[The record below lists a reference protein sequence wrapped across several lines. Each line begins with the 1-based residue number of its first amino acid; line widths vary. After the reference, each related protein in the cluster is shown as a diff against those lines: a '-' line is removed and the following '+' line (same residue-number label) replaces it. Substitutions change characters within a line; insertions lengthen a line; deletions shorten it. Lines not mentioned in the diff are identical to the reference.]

1 MIKSVEKA
9 LNILSFMVNEGHE
22 TPVVLGEI
30 AEACRLNAST
40 CAHLVETL
48 CACAYLEKLS
58 RKDGYILGPMG
69 YCVSSKQ
76 YYRQELIQAA
86 LPVMRWLC
94 ESVKEDVS
102 ISTFSSN
109 RLFVPYTLVYH
120 EGGCRQRKFQTGR
133 LYCSSSGRL
142 VMAYMPP
149 HKLERLLETL
159 GMPTPEEW
167 DVPNRAALEAELS
180 LLRSRGVAVYRKV
193 SNKLSAVAA
202 PVLLEGKL
210 QGVVGVYMEDERFEG
225 AHLEDTIE
233 QTVRAAKSI
242 SRRLQERLRA
252 CEGVVYRAG
261 ESVI

>member
-1 MIKSVEKA
+1 MIQSVEKA

-22 TPVVLGEI
+22 TPVSLGDI
-30 AEACRLNAST
+30 AEACRLNPST

-58 RKDGYILGPMG
+58 RKDGYMLGPMG

-86 LPVMRWLC
+86 LPVMRSLC

-109 RLFVPYTLVYH
+109 RLFVPYTLLYH
-120 EGGCRQRKFQTGR
+120 EGGCSRRKFQTGR

-142 VMAYMPP
+142 VMAYMSP
-149 HKLERLLETL
+149 HKLDGLLESL
-159 GMPTPEEW
+159 GMPKPEEW
-167 DVPNRAALEAELS
+167 NVSDRAALEAELA
-180 LLRSRGVAVYRKV
+180 LLRSRGVAVYRRV
-193 SNKLSAVAA
+193 SNSISAVAA

-225 AHLEDTIE
+225 AHLEDAIE
-233 QTVRAAKSI
+233 QTVRGAKAI
-242 SRRLQERLRA
+242 ARRLQERLRA
-252 CEGVVYRAG
+252 CEGTVYRAG
-261 ESVI
+261 ESMM